1 MSLTYDKCPVVFA
14 HGAGAGPDSPFMSA
28 VATALKEMG
37 HTVFVFEF
45 PYWQQI
51 RETGCRRPP
60 SLAAQLDQA
69 MLNFIHSLDL
79 THFAVM
85 GKSMG
90 ARVAYRIADAGEAC
104 AAIALG
110 FPFHPPGKET
120 KHRLNDLYNQ
130 RAKNL
135 IIHGERDPFGKRP
148 WVEAQSLPSNVE
160 CIWATNGDHDLIP
173 SKGVQKQTNE
183 SVHDRWVWVAQQVS
197 EWLES
202 NT

>member
-1 MSLTYDKCPVVFA
+1 MSKCSIVFA
-14 HGAGAGPDSPFMSA
+14 HGAGAGPDSPFMTT
-28 VATALKEMG
+28 VAKALQQMG
-37 HTVFVFEF
+37 HSVFTFEF
-45 PYWQQI
+45 NYWQQV
-51 RETGCRRPP
+51 RETGRMRPP
-60 SLAAQLDQA
+60 NPAAQLDQT

-79 THFAVM
+79 KRFAVM

-90 ARVAYRIADAGEAC
+90 ARVAYRIADACDAQ

-148 WVEAQSLPSNVE
+148 WVEAHTLPSNVE
-160 CIWATNGDHDLIP
+160 CIWATGGDHDLIP
-173 SKGVQKQTNE
+173 PKRVLKQNNE
-183 SVHDRWVWVAQQVS
+183 STDDRWIWVAQQVS

>member
-1 MSLTYDKCPVVFA
+1 MSNNLTKCPIVFA
-14 HGAGAGPDSPFMSA
+14 HGAGAGPDSPFMST
-28 VATALKEMG
+28 VAKALEQAG
-37 HTVFVFEF
+37 HKIFVFEF

-51 RETGCRRPP
+51 RVTGRKRPP
-60 SLAAQLDQA
+60 NPAAQLDQA
-69 MLNFIHSLDL
+69 MLQYIHSLDL
-79 THFAVM
+79 TYFAVM

-90 ARVAYRIADAGEAC
+90 ARVAYRIADTAQAT

-135 IIHGERDPFGKRP
+135 IIHGERDPFGKRS
-148 WVEAQSLPSNVE
+148 WVEAQPLPSNVE

-183 SVHDRWVWVAQQVS
+183 SVNDRWVWVAQQVS